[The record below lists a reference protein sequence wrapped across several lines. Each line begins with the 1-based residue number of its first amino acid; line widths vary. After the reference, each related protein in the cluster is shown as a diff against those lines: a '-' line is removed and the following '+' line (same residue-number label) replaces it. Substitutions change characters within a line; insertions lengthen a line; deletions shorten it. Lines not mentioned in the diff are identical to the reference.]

1 MERHQMLFPCS
12 ADVRPPPPQLPL
24 TSFPFAFEAGGSR
37 VQSSA
42 GFGSDLMSSS
52 VRGFLG
58 LSGAEDGIAQRS
70 KAEYDAAHGSS
81 VSGGAEKIGKKKG
94 EKKVRRPRIA
104 FQTRSQVDIL
114 DDGYRWRK
122 YGQKA
127 VKNNRFPRSYYR
139 CTHPGCNVKKQVQ
152 RLSKDEGMVV
162 TTYEG
167 THTHPI
173 QKSTENFEHILS
185 QMQIYPPF

>member
-1 MERHQMLFPCS
+1 MERHQMLFPLS
-12 ADVRPPPPQLPL
+12 ADVRPPPPQPLL

-52 VRGFLG
+52 VQGFLG

-127 VKNNRFPRSYYR
+127 VKNNRFPRS
-139 CTHPGCNVKKQVQ
+139 V
-152 RLSKDEGMVV
+152 
-162 TTYEG
+162 
-167 THTHPI
+167 
-173 QKSTENFEHILS
+173 HILS
-185 QMQIYPPF
+185 SMLTQSVQVTNALDLFFPVSMFSCLPNLSSSFSL